1 METIFQLSTG
11 IIAKEQNYKKMK
23 KNTWIFAVVFG
34 SRKLFTVPHRSRNP
48 WPALMMNI
56 RHRV

>member
-23 KNTWIFAVVFG
+23 KKIHESLQWSLGQESSSLCPIEAG
-34 SRKLFTVPHRSRNP
+34 IPGLH
-48 WPALMMNI
+48 
-56 RHRV
+56 